1 MQTQAQGS
9 RVTFAQIISNNM
21 AHTTPIPGDSSFKA
35 LRSYKQFI
43 RFWFARLAGTT
54 ANQMLMVALGW
65 HMYELTH
72 SAWDLGLVGL
82 FQFVPALILFLP
94 AGHWIDRVKRSYI
107 FTACLT
113 VQALVGALLFMGT
126 LGLGASE
133 PWVTRG
139 LILFI
144 SIILGSVRAFQSA
157 TQQAISPT
165 LVPSHILSRAVAF
178 TSGGNQLAVIG
189 GPAVGGLLYA
199 LHPSVVYCVCF
210 ALFVLGMVL
219 GLSLKDSK
227 PTPSKE
233 PTTVKTITAGIRFI
247 WNNKIVLGA
256 TSLDLFAVL
265 LGGATALLPIY
276 AKDILGAGPVEL
288 GILRASPAMGALVMT
303 ILLTRFPIE
312 RMAGKKML
320 ASVALFGFA
329 TAVFGLSHFMWL
341 SVLALMVTG
350 VADSISVVIRMTLI
364 QLETPNEMR
373 GRVSAV
379 NGIFIGAS
387 NQLGEFESGASA
399 AILGPVAS
407 VVLGGVG
414 SILIALIWKYQFKG
428 LSVRDRLTP

>member
-1 MQTQAQGS
+1 
-9 RVTFAQIISNNM
+9 
-21 AHTTPIPGDSSFKA
+21 
-35 LRSYKQFI
+35 
-43 RFWFARLAGTT
+43 
-54 ANQMLMVALGW
+54 MLMVALGW

-94 AGHWIDRVKRSYI
+94 AGHWIDRLRRSYI
-107 FTACLT
+107 FTACLA
-113 VQALVGALLFMGT
+113 VQALVCAVLVMGT
-126 LGLGASE
+126 LGIGAAQ
-133 PWVTRG
+133 PWVSRE

-144 SIILGSVRAFQSA
+144 SVILGSVRSFQTA

-165 LVPSHILSRAVAF
+165 LVPPHILSRAIAF

-189 GPAVGGLLYA
+189 GPAIGGLLYA
-199 LHPSVVYCVCF
+199 LNPSVVYCVCF
-210 ALFVLGMVL
+210 ALFGFGMLLGMMIR
-219 GLSLKDSK
+219 DSK
-227 PTPSKE
+227 PIPSSE
-233 PTTVKTITAGIRFI
+233 PTTLKTITAGIRFI

-288 GILRASPAMGALVMT
+288 GVLRASPALGALIMT
-303 ILLTRFPIE
+303 VLLTRWPIE
-312 RMAGKKML
+312 RFAGKRML
-320 ASVALFGFA
+320 AAVALFGFA
-329 TAVFGLSHFMWL
+329 TAVFGISHSLWL
-341 SVLALMVTG
+341 SIAALMVTG
-350 VADSISVVIRMTLI
+350 VADSVSVVIRMTLV

-399 AILGPVAS
+399 ALLGPIPS

-414 SILIALIWKYQFKG
+414 SILIALIWKFKFKS
-428 LSVRDRLTP
+428 LVERDRLAP

>member
-1 MQTQAQGS
+1 M
-9 RVTFAQIISNNM
+9 I
-21 AHTTPIPGDSSFKA
+21 
-35 LRSYKQFI
+35 
-43 RFWFARLAGTT
+43 FWFARLSGTT

-82 FQFVPALILFLP
+82 FQFVPALVLFLP
-94 AGHWIDRVKRSYI
+94 AGHWIDRLKRSYI
-107 FTACLT
+107 FTACLA
-113 VQALVGALLFMGT
+113 VQAVVSAILVMGT
-126 LGLGASE
+126 IGLGADE
-133 PWVTRG
+133 PWITRE
-139 LILFI
+139 LILVI
-144 SIILGSVRAFQSA
+144 SVILGSVRSFQSA

-165 LVPSHILSRAVAF
+165 LVPSHILSRAIAF

-189 GPAVGGLLYA
+189 GPAIGGLLYA
-199 LHPSVVYCVCF
+199 FNPSVVYCVCF
-210 ALFVLGMVL
+210 SLFGLGMLL
-219 GLSLKDSK
+219 GLMIKDLKPKPSLV
-227 PTPSKE
+227 
-233 PTTVKTITAGIRFI
+233 PTTIKTITAGIRFI

-288 GILRASPAMGALVMT
+288 GILRASPAVGALIMT
-303 ILLTRFPIE
+303 LVLTRWPIQ
-312 RMAGKKML
+312 RYAGKKML
-320 ASVALFGFA
+320 ASVALFGLA
-329 TAVFGLSHFMWL
+329 TAVFGVSHSLWL
-341 SVLALMVTG
+341 SIIALMVTG
-350 VADSISVVIRMTLI
+350 VADSISVVIRMTLV

-399 AILGPVAS
+399 ALLGPIAS

-414 SILIALIWKYQFKG
+414 SVLIALIWKFQFKNLTERDQ
-428 LSVRDRLTP
+428 LSP

>member
-1 MQTQAQGS
+1 
-9 RVTFAQIISNNM
+9 
-21 AHTTPIPGDSSFKA
+21 
-35 LRSYKQFI
+35 
-43 RFWFARLAGTT
+43 
-54 ANQMLMVALGW
+54 MLMVALGW

-94 AGHWIDRVKRSYI
+94 AGHWIDRLRRSYI
-107 FTACLT
+107 FTACLA
-113 VQALVGALLFMGT
+113 VQALVCAVLVMGT
-126 LGLGASE
+126 LGIGAAQ
-133 PWVTRG
+133 PWVSRE

-144 SIILGSVRAFQSA
+144 SVILGSVRSFQTA

-165 LVPSHILSRAVAF
+165 LVPPHILSRAIAF

-189 GPAVGGLLYA
+189 GPAIGGLLYA
-199 LHPSVVYCVCF
+199 LNPSVVYCVCF
-210 ALFVLGMVL
+210 ALFGFGMLLGMMIR
-219 GLSLKDSK
+219 DSK
-227 PTPSKE
+227 PIPSSE
-233 PTTVKTITAGIRFI
+233 PTTLKTITAGIRFI

-288 GILRASPAMGALVMT
+288 GVLRASPALGALIMT
-303 ILLTRFPIE
+303 VLLTRWPIE
-312 RMAGKKML
+312 RFAGKRML
-320 ASVALFGFA
+320 AAVALFGFA
-329 TAVFGLSHFMWL
+329 TAVFGVSHSLWL
-341 SVLALMVTG
+341 SIAALMVTG
-350 VADSISVVIRMTLI
+350 VADSVSVVIRMTLV

-399 AILGPVAS
+399 ALLGPIPS

-414 SILIALIWKYQFKG
+414 SILIALIWKFKFKS
-428 LSVRDRLTP
+428 LVERDRLAP

>member
-1 MQTQAQGS
+1 MSQSTQNKA
-9 RVTFAQIISNNM
+9 
-21 AHTTPIPGDSSFKA
+21 DSSFKA
-35 LRSYKQFI
+35 LRSHKEFI
-43 RFWFARLAGTT
+43 RFWFARLSGTS

-94 AGHWIDRVKRSYI
+94 AGHWIDRIKRSHI
-107 FTACLT
+107 FTACLA
-113 VQALVGALLFMGT
+113 VQALVSAVLYIGT
-126 LGLGASE
+126 LGVGAAQ
-133 PWVTRG
+133 PWINRD
-139 LILFI
+139 LILLL
-144 SIILGSVRAFQSA
+144 SIVLGSVRSFQSA

-165 LVPSHILSRAVAF
+165 LVPPHILSRAVAF

-189 GPAVGGLLYA
+189 GPALGGLLYA
-199 LHPSVVYCVCF
+199 LNPSVVYCVCF
-210 ALFVLGMVL
+210 VLFACGMVL
-219 GLSLKDSK
+219 GMMIKDAT

-233 PTTVKTITAGIRFI
+233 PTTLKTITAGIRFI
-247 WNNKIVLGA
+247 WKNKIVLGA

-288 GILRASPAMGALVMT
+288 GILRASPAIGALVMT
-303 ILLTRFPIE
+303 ILLTRWPIE
-312 RMAGKKML
+312 RLAGKKML

-329 TAVFGLSHFMWL
+329 TAVFGMSHSLWL
-341 SVLALMVTG
+341 SIAALIVTG

-399 AILGPVAS
+399 ALLGPVAS
-407 VVLGGVG
+407 VVMGGVG
-414 SILIALIWKYQFKG
+414 SMLIAALWSYQFKA
-428 LSVRDRLTP
+428 LSTRDELAPP

>member
-1 MQTQAQGS
+1 MT
-9 RVTFAQIISNNM
+9 
-21 AHTTPIPGDSSFKA
+21 HPIPTQEASSFKA
-35 LRSYKQFI
+35 LRSYKAFM

-94 AGHWIDRVKRSYI
+94 AGHWIDRLRRSYI

-113 VQALVGALLFMGT
+113 VQALVAALLYMGT
-126 LGLGASE
+126 VGVGATE
-133 PWVTRG
+133 PWVTRE
-139 LILFI
+139 LILLI
-144 SIILGSVRAFQSA
+144 SVILGSVRSFQSA

-165 LVPSHILSRAVAF
+165 LVPAHILSRAIAF

-189 GPAVGGLLYA
+189 GPAIGGLLYA
-199 LHPSVVYCVCF
+199 LDPSLVYCVCF
-210 ALFVLGMVL
+210 TLFAFGMVL
-219 GLSLKDSK
+219 GLTIKDAT
-227 PTPSKE
+227 PIPSKE
-233 PTTVKTITAGIRFI
+233 PTTLKTITAGIRFI

-276 AKDILGAGPVEL
+276 AKDILNAGPVEL
-288 GILRASPAMGALVMT
+288 GILRASPAFGALIMT
-303 ILLTRFPIE
+303 ILLTRWPIE
-312 RMAGKKML
+312 RFAGKRML
-320 ASVALFGFA
+320 GAVALFGIA
-329 TAVFGLSHFMWL
+329 TALFGVSHSLWL
-341 SVLALMVTG
+341 SILALMVTG
-350 VADSISVVIRMTLI
+350 VADSISVVIRMTLV

-399 AILGPVAS
+399 ALLGPIAS
-407 VVLGGVG
+407 VVVGGVG
-414 SILIALIWKYQFKG
+414 SVLIALIWRYQFKG
-428 LSVRDRLTP
+428 LFARDRLAP

>member
-1 MQTQAQGS
+1 MTYSTPSTQSAP
-9 RVTFAQIISNNM
+9 SNLSLE
-21 AHTTPIPGDSSFKA
+21 SSFKA
-35 LRSYKQFI
+35 LRSYKEFI
-43 RFWFARLAGTT
+43 RFWYARLSGTT
-54 ANQMLMVALGW
+54 ANHMLMVALGW

-94 AGHWIDRVKRSYI
+94 AGHWIDRLRRSYI
-107 FTACLT
+107 FTACLA
-113 VQALVGALLFMGT
+113 VQALVCAVLVMGT
-126 LGLGASE
+126 LGIGAAQ
-133 PWVTRG
+133 PWVSRE

-144 SIILGSVRAFQSA
+144 SVILGSVRSFQTA

-165 LVPSHILSRAVAF
+165 LVPPHILSRAIAF

-189 GPAVGGLLYA
+189 GPAIGGLLYA
-199 LHPSVVYCVCF
+199 LNPSVVYCVCF
-210 ALFVLGMVL
+210 ALFGFGMLLGMMIR
-219 GLSLKDSK
+219 DSK
-227 PTPSKE
+227 PIPSSE
-233 PTTVKTITAGIRFI
+233 PTTLKTITAGIRFI

-288 GILRASPAMGALVMT
+288 GVLRASPALGALIMT
-303 ILLTRFPIE
+303 VLLTRWPIE
-312 RMAGKKML
+312 RFAGKRML
-320 ASVALFGFA
+320 AAVALFGFA
-329 TAVFGLSHFMWL
+329 TAVFGISHSLWL
-341 SVLALMVTG
+341 SIAALMVTG
-350 VADSISVVIRMTLI
+350 VADSVSVVIRMTLV

-399 AILGPVAS
+399 ALLGPIPS

-414 SILIALIWKYQFKG
+414 SILIALIWKFKFKS
-428 LSVRDRLTP
+428 LVERDRLAP

>member
-1 MQTQAQGS
+1 MTNSTPSTQSAP
-9 RVTFAQIISNNM
+9 SNLSLE
-21 AHTTPIPGDSSFKA
+21 SSFKA
-35 LRSYKQFI
+35 LRSYKEFI
-43 RFWFARLAGTT
+43 RFWYARLSGTT

-94 AGHWIDRVKRSYI
+94 AGHWIDRLRRSYI
-107 FTACLT
+107 FTACLA
-113 VQALVGALLFMGT
+113 VQALVCAVLVMGT
-126 LGLGASE
+126 LGIGAAQ
-133 PWVTRG
+133 PWVSRE

-144 SIILGSVRAFQSA
+144 SVILGSVRSFQTA

-165 LVPSHILSRAVAF
+165 LVPPHILSRAIAF

-189 GPAVGGLLYA
+189 GPAIGGLLYA
-199 LHPSVVYCVCF
+199 LNPSLVYCVCF
-210 ALFVLGMVL
+210 ALFGFGMLLGMMIR
-219 GLSLKDSK
+219 DSK
-227 PTPSKE
+227 PIPSSE
-233 PTTVKTITAGIRFI
+233 PTTLKTITAGIRFI

-288 GILRASPAMGALVMT
+288 GVLRASPALGALIMT
-303 ILLTRFPIE
+303 VLLTRWPIE
-312 RMAGKKML
+312 RFAGKRML
-320 ASVALFGFA
+320 AAVALFGFA
-329 TAVFGLSHFMWL
+329 TAVFGISHSLWL
-341 SVLALMVTG
+341 SIAALMVTG
-350 VADSISVVIRMTLI
+350 VADSVSVVIRMTLV

-399 AILGPVAS
+399 ALLGPIPS

-414 SILIALIWKYQFKG
+414 SILIALIWKFKFKS
-428 LSVRDRLTP
+428 LVERDRLAP